1 MKKDNTWKIKMER
14 IRRSK
19 LWAGDMAL
27 VAVRVLEF
35 LEENNKTQRW
45 LADQLNVTP
54 QQITK
59 IVKGRQNLS
68 WGKIKEIEAVL
79 GIKLANIQKP
89 ECTIIDAIPVGIKVY
104 QAKGF
109 EASPYTTFGRKL
121 LSEDS
126 VDPCDHVTDD
136 NEDHG
141 TIELGQYVPDQSKRF
156 AINS

>member
-1 MKKDNTWKIKMER
+1 MKKDRTWKIKMER

-27 VAVRVLEF
+27 VAVRILEF
-35 LEENNKTQRW
+35 LEENGKTQRW
-45 LADQLNVTP
+45 LADQLEVRP

-89 ECTIIDAIPVGIKVY
+89 DCTTMDARPADLIIY
-104 QAKGF
+104 QAIEF
-109 EASPYTTFGRKL
+109 EVNAYSSYGRKL
-121 LSEDS
+121 SSEAY
-126 VDPCDHVTDD
+126 VNLCDHVTDD
-136 NEDHG
+136 SEDHG
-141 TIELGQYVPDQSKRF
+141 TIEVGQYVPDQSKRF
-156 AINS
+156 ALNS